1 MPVLILG
8 RQVNETIVGDAM
20 RIILIVPDPDERF
33 ARALKA
39 GAAEIFPVVGDMGG
53 GLAGR
58 ESFGVSLGNGIF
70 YRK

>member
-1 MPVLILG
+1 MLILG

-39 GAAEIFPVVGDMGG
+39 GAAEIFPVVGGHG
-53 GLAGR
+53 WRLGR
-58 ESFGVSLGNGIF
+58 
-70 YRK
+70 